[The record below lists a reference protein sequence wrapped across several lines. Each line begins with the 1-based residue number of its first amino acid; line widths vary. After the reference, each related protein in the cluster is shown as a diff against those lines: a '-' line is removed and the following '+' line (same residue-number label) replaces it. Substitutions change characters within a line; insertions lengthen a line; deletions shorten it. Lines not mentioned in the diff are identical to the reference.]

1 MLGIARRAATGADFE
16 GDDAGDA
23 GFLVMMNEIIQT
35 RPDVHRG
42 WLEAELDAQLFL
54 ADTDNANEVAKMADD
69 QTEGMDRKIL
79 WASLYRLSLI
89 HI

>member
-1 MLGIARRAATGADFE
+1 MNKLNLKKITEGLIETFLEAGKIAGAAIWEPTASKIEMLGIARRGATGADFA

-42 WLEAELDAQLFL
+42 WVE
-54 ADTDNANEVAKMADD
+54 
-69 QTEGMDRKIL
+69 
-79 WASLYRLSLI
+79 
-89 HI
+89 